1 MQLKWFKSN
10 VIVVLPKIKHDTVCN
25 NYENAGL
32 RNADIKPKIKSLQC
46 SWIKKL
52 FDNSFHE
59 WKLIPIYLIKKSFGE
74 NFIFHSNLG
83 FISSLLKGF
92 LTCYQSIFSS
102 WRDSFSYF
110 SNLSS
115 SIKSQFL
122 WYKNINIVNDS
133 LHFQDFSKKG
143 YKFCKPVV

>member
-1 MQLKWFKSN
+1 M
-10 VIVVLPKIKHDTVCN
+10 VLPKIKHDTVCN

-122 WYKNINIVNDS
+122 
-133 LHFQDFSKKG
+133 
-143 YKFCKPVV
+143 